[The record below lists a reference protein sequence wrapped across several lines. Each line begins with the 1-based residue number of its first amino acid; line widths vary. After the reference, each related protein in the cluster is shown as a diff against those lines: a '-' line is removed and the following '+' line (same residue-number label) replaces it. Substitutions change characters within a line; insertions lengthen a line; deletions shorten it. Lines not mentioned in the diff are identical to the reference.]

1 MDAFERTRLSDLRE
15 ALKATLQEKSGIAN
29 ENASSA
35 TTRERK
41 QLARRR
47 YPFAQRKFR
56 AAMIDLEG
64 FLTAAR
70 QAEIPKHSR

>member
-1 MDAFERTRLSDLRE
+1 MDAFERTRLSDLRA
-15 ALKATLQEKSGIAN
+15 ALMASRQEKSGLAN
-29 ENASSA
+29 EIASSA

-41 QLARRR
+41 QLAIRR
-47 YPFAQRKFR
+47 YPFALRKFR